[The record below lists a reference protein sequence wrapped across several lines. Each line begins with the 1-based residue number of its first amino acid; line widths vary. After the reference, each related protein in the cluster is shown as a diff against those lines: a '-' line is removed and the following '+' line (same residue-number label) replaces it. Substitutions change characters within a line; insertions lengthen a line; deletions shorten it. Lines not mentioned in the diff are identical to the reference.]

1 MQNRFCLYG
10 CILALLTI
18 GLCSCASIPEGITPV
33 EDFSLESYLGT
44 WYEIARFDFRFEKDL
59 SHVTATYSLN
69 EDGTV
74 KVVNTGY
81 NTKKDKWQEA
91 LGKARFRGDNTV
103 RALEVSFFGPFYT
116 GYNVLKIDQE
126 YTTALVGGK
135 NFDYLWI
142 LSRTPEI
149 SEEVKQEYLEYAQ
162 ALGYDVSNLVW
173 VEQNSLQE
181 SA

>member
-1 MQNRFCLYG
+1 MYG

-91 LGKARFRGDNTV
+91 FGKARFRGDNTV
-103 RALEVSFFGPFYT
+103 GALEVSFFGPFYT

-149 SEEVKQEYLEYAQ
+149 SEEIKQEYLEYAQ

-173 VEQNSLQE
+173 VEQDSLQ
-181 SA
+181 

>member
-1 MQNRFCLYG
+1 M
-10 CILALLTI
+10 
-18 GLCSCASIPEGITPV
+18 
-33 EDFSLESYLGT
+33 
-44 WYEIARFDFRFEKDL
+44 
-59 SHVTATYSLN
+59 
-69 EDGTV
+69 
-74 KVVNTGY
+74 
-81 NTKKDKWQEA
+81 
-91 LGKARFRGDNTV
+91 GKARFRGDNTV

-173 VEQNSLQE
+173 VEQDSLQE

>member
-1 MQNRFCLYG
+1 MKNRFCLYG
-10 CILALLTI
+10 CIVALLTI

-33 EDFSLESYLGT
+33 EDFSLESYLDT

>member
-1 MQNRFCLYG
+1 MKNRFCLYG
-10 CILALLTI
+10 CIVALLTI

-59 SHVTATYSLN
+59 S
-69 EDGTV
+69 
-74 KVVNTGY
+74 GY
-81 NTKKDKWQEA
+81 NTKKEKWQEA

-103 RALEVSFFGPFYT
+103 GALEVSFFGPFYT

-173 VEQNSLQE
+173 VEQDSLQ
-181 SA
+181 

>member
-1 MQNRFCLYG
+1 MYG

-91 LGKARFRGDNTV
+91 LGKACFRGDNTV
-103 RALEVSFFGPFYT
+103 GALEVSFFGPFYT

-173 VEQNSLQE
+173 VEQDSLQ
-181 SA
+181 

>member
-1 MQNRFCLYG
+1 MKNRFCLYG
-10 CILALLTI
+10 CIVALLTI

-33 EDFSLESYLGT
+33 EDFSLESYLDT

-173 VEQNSLQE
+173 VEQDSLQ
-181 SA
+181 

>member
-1 MQNRFCLYG
+1 MKNRFCLYG

-33 EDFSLESYLGT
+33 EDFSLESYLDT

-173 VEQNSLQE
+173 VEQDSLQ
-181 SA
+181 

>member
-1 MQNRFCLYG
+1 MKNRLCLYG
-10 CILALLTI
+10 CVLALLSM

-81 NTKKDKWQEA
+81 NTKKEKWQEA
-91 LGKARFRGDNTV
+91 LGKARFRTDDTTV
-103 RALEVSFFGPFYT
+103 GALEVSFFGPFYT
-116 GYNVLKIDQE
+116 GYNVLKIDQG

-149 SEEVKQEYLEYAQ
+149 SEEVKQEYVEYAQ
-162 ALGYDVSNLVW
+162 NLGYTISNLVW
-173 VEQNSLQE
+173 VEQDSLQ
-181 SA
+181 

>member
-1 MQNRFCLYG
+1 MKNRFCLYG

-149 SEEVKQEYLEYAQ
+149 SEEVKQGYLEYAQ

-173 VEQNSLQE
+173 VEQDSQQ
-181 SA
+181 

>member
-1 MQNRFCLYG
+1 MKNRFCLYG
-10 CILALLTI
+10 CIVALLTI

-59 SHVTATYSLN
+59 SHVTAAYSLN

-103 RALEVSFFGPFYT
+103 GALEVSFFGPFYT

-149 SEEVKQEYLEYAQ
+149 SEELKQEYLEYAQ
-162 ALGYDVSNLVW
+162 ALGYDISKLVW
-173 VEQNSLQE
+173 VEQDSQQ
-181 SA
+181 

>member
-1 MQNRFCLYG
+1 MKNRFCLYG

-91 LGKARFRGDNTV
+91 LGKAHFRGDNTV
-103 RALEVSFFGPFYT
+103 GALEVSFFGPFYT

-173 VEQNSLQE
+173 VEQDSLQ
-181 SA
+181 

>member
-1 MQNRFCLYG
+1 MKNRFCLYG

-81 NTKKDKWQEA
+81 NTKKDKWQET

-103 RALEVSFFGPFYT
+103 GALEVSFFGPFYT

-149 SEEVKQEYLEYAQ
+149 SEEVKQGYLEYAQ

-173 VEQNSLQE
+173 VEQDSQQ
-181 SA
+181 

>member
-1 MQNRFCLYG
+1 MKNRFCLYG

-18 GLCSCASIPEGITPV
+18 GLCSCAFIPEGITPV

-103 RALEVSFFGPFYT
+103 GALEVSFFGPF
-116 GYNVLKIDQE
+116 
-126 YTTALVGGK
+126 
-135 NFDYLWI
+135 
-142 LSRTPEI
+142 
-149 SEEVKQEYLEYAQ
+149 
-162 ALGYDVSNLVW
+162 
-173 VEQNSLQE
+173 
-181 SA
+181 